1 MAGIRDS
8 IFAEAKETGGMFFVI
23 PSIVMLDEALP
34 LSAKVLYGTI
44 TWKCG
49 KRSCTWATNRE
60 LGEPI
65 GLSAKR
71 VSALLSLLEK
81 LGHVETELE
90 YKDGTHEILRRYI
103 YPIMKSGRDLPG
115 GTPPPENEDTSPSV
129 QGTPSSDASIP
140 PLENEEVKCNIKKDK
155 QDKEDP
161 PYSPPKGD
169 APPPESVPEDKPAP
183 RRRTRQKKSIPTHAP
198 ERFEQF
204 WAVYPVGGS
213 RLKAVE
219 AWDALAPSEE
229 LIDEMAQAL
238 KRQMRTRAWRD
249 GIGIPHACR
258 WLSNQ
263 RWTDKLPEEPAPQNS
278 GSWADDPEVPYG

>member
-1 MAGIRDS
+1 MPGIRDD

-49 KRSCTWATNRE
+49 KRSYTWATNRE

-65 GLSAKR
+65 DLSAKR

-81 LGHVETELE
+81 RGHVETELE

-103 YPIMKSGRDLPG
+103 YPIMKSARDLTG
-115 GTPPPENEDTSPSV
+115 GTPPLGNEDTSPSV
-129 QGTPSSDASIP
+129 QGTLPSEAGIP

-169 APPPESVPEDKPAP
+169 KPAKAPNREKSTPTYAPEAFETFWAAYPRKDDRKKAIRAWDKLKPDKPLCRVMYAALL
-183 RRRTRQKKSIPTHAP
+183 RQKESDQWT
-198 ERFEQF
+198 
-204 WAVYPVGGS
+204 
-213 RLKAVE
+213 
-219 AWDALAPSEE
+219 
-229 LIDEMAQAL
+229 
-238 KRQMRTRAWRD
+238 RD
-249 GIGIPHACR
+249 GGQYIPMFSTWLNGRR
-258 WLSNQ
+258 WEDRGVDPSQ
-263 RWTDKLPEEPAPQNS
+263 FSRSQGS
-278 GSWADDPEVPYG
+278 GGWADDPEVCT